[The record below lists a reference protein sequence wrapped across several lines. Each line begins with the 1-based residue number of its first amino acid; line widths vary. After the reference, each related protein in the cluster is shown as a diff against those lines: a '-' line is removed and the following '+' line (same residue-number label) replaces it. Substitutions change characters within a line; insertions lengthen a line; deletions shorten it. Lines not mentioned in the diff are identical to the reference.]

1 MGRRLAAGYARREA
15 LLLGRVG
22 GARHGHKPVPGSA
35 RRLHAHGEVIV
46 GAHSRTRDRRRVVID
61 RQARRRRQPGVAHL
75 RLEPLQRHQGW
86 QRRRGWMRDQNR
98 PPWRRRWW
106 GGPWGGHV
114 RSQKECAMQRHPQG
128 SGCAK
133 KKRCDVRGA
142 ARPSSPPLERFL
154 AKGHDANALPSAS
167 SKDCFSLLCR
177 RFSTRVAVTFTH
189 IYVIP
194 TPCGVTAYLD
204 PPHRR
209 RRPPRPA
216 ATAHGHLARI
226 LLPSPTSPAH
236 AQQRQTNERE
246 TNNTIPSTAV
256 RSSTCRSMHGVAH
269 RAPLDGCFRCR

>member
-128 SGCAK
+128 SE
-133 KKRCDVRGA
+133 KRKGATFA
-142 ARPSSPPLERFL
+142 ARRPSRPPLERFL
-154 AKGHDANALPSAS
+154 AKGHDQATTPMRTCNGQQVLKVS
-167 SKDCFSLLCR
+167 FSFLCR
-177 RFSTRVAVTFTH
+177 RFSTRDAVTFTH

-209 RRPPRPA
+209 RRPRPAPPRAPRP
-216 ATAHGHLARI
+216 
-226 LLPSPTSPAH
+226 
-236 AQQRQTNERE
+236 RE
-246 TNNTIPSTAV
+246 NSCQMQVI
-256 RSSTCRSMHGVAH
+256 M
-269 RAPLDGCFRCR
+269 